1 MEVRFR
7 ELSNETPLVEV
18 KLTLLINAIV
28 SVIWLGFFSL
38 I

>member
-18 KLTLLINAIV
+18 KLPLPINAKKKNY
-28 SVIWLGFFSL
+28 FH
-38 I
+38 